1 MHLKIRVNGPNEMHN
16 LLKLLRITALL
27 VIKGV
32 KKKKKAAE
40 NIPMG

>member
-1 MHLKIRVNGPNEMHN
+1 MHLKIRVNGHNEMRN
-16 LLKLLRITALL
+16 PLKLLRITAIL
-27 VIKGV
+27 VMKGV